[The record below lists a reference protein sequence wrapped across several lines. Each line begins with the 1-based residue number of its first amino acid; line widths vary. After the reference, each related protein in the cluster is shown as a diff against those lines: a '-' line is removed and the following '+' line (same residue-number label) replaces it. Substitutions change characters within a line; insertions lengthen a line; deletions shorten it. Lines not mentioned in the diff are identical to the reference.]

1 MKSLLIILSGG
12 PQSLDALKSA
22 VVLQKALG
30 ARLIVAHPTTPLP
43 AEDVL
48 ASDAGLAI
56 SAAETTEAE
65 HSTAGARQA
74 FDAVCADDPTCRFR
88 ETGMTPSETLRKHS
102 LFADVVILGREKSEP
117 RTALDR
123 LKASLVTSRM
133 STLWLPAVPITAA
146 PRTVV
151 CVWNGQAPSARAIKA
166 AVPLMALARRVI
178 VIEYAGDEVNHSR
191 LENYLDI
198 HGIKGALWQHYGSA
212 GLTAR
217 GRARAL
223 MAEAEAAESDLVVMG
238 AYGGV
243 IESYLS
249 LGRATEKVA
258 EAATV
263 PVLFHG

>member
-12 PQSLDALKSA
+12 PQSVDALKST

-43 AEDVL
+43 AEDAL

-56 SAAETTEAE
+56 STVETAEVEQTV
-65 HSTAGARQA
+65 GARQA
-74 FDAVCADDPTCRFR
+74 FDAVCGGDPTCRFR
-88 ETGMTPSETLRKHS
+88 ETHMTPSETLRKHS
-102 LFADVVILGREKSEP
+102 LFADVVVLGRDKSEP

-133 STLWLPAVPITAA
+133 PTLWLPRVPVTAA
-146 PRTVV
+146 PRTVI
-151 CVWNGQAPSARAIKA
+151 CVWNGQAASARAIKA
-166 AVPLMALARRVI
+166 ALPLMALAQRVI
-178 VIEYAGDEVNHSR
+178 IIEYAGDAVNHSR

-198 HGIKGALWQHYGSA
+198 HGIEGALWQYYGSA

-223 MAEAEAAESDLVVMG
+223 MAEAKTAESDLVVMG
-238 AYGGV
+238 AYGGIV
-243 IESYLS
+243 ESYFS

-258 EAATV
+258 EAATI